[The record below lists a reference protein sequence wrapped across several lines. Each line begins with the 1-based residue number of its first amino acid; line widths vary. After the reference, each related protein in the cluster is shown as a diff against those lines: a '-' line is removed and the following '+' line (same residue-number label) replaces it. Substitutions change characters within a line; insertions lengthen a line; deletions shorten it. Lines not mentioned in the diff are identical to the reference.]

1 MSKGSLLN
9 SGKLIWVS
17 SALELRALELLLGGV

>member
-9 SGKLIWVS
+9 RGKLIWVS
-17 SALELRALELLLGGV
+17 SVFELLALELLLGGV